1 MWSSLV
7 GMSFLLALNPILLG
21 LILLIISRPRP
32 VSNLLAYLVGALA
45 VNLPLFLAPLALLH
59 LVPGFASFAQEVAT
73 PETTTVPSVV
83 PIPLGMAV
91 VLLAIAAVMTVRL
104 RARAR
109 ATAGGDASALGPESS
124 TSTEDSGSAGRVKD
138 VVVRVGAKL
147 RQLFRRL
154 SSAWDNGSLGVSF
167 VFGMLYLPS
176 LTMVLLIDISIVTSG
191 AGIGEQ
197 VGAAIAFVLGYLAI
211 LEITL
216 LSYAVAPEKT
226 GAVLRPLHDWA
237 HGHSRQILIAFIALG
252 GFIQLARGIGLF

>member
-1 MWSSLV
+1 MWSSLA

-21 LILLIISRPRP
+21 IILLIISRPRP
-32 VSNLLAYLVGALA
+32 VSNLLAYLVGALS
-45 VNLPLFLAPLALLH
+45 VNLPLFLGPLALLH
-59 LVPGFASFAQEVAT
+59 LAPGFASFAQGVAT
-73 PETTTVPSVV
+73 PETTTGHRVV

-91 VLLAIAAVMTVRL
+91 ALLAIASVMTVRF
-104 RARAR
+104 RRAR
-109 ATAGGDASALGPESS
+109 ATVGGSDASALGPESS
-124 TSTEDSGSAGRVKD
+124 TSTADSASPGCVRGAAMRLGSKIQELLGR
-138 VVVRVGAKL
+138 L
-147 RQLFRRL
+147 R
-154 SSAWDNGSLGVSF
+154 AVWDNGSLGVSF